1 MITRKEAIEKLK
13 ETGMKVPS
21 KMKDSRF
28 KRVVDL
34 IMLLTEKAHEEG
46 YESGENCGYEAG
58 YDCGY
63 CEGRENDYDLEA
75 D

>member
-21 KMKDSRF
+21 KMKGSRF

-46 YESGENCGYEAG
+46 YESGENCVMKPDMIVVIVKVEKMTMI
-58 YDCGY
+58 
-63 CEGRENDYDLEA
+63 
-75 D
+75 